1 VTSSP
6 SDNNP
11 GADGENPHNSWSA
24 PGEEPSHQGQ
34 NPPPPGTHGPGGP
47 AGPGGLAGP
56 GGPVGPGGSAGP
68 GMPGPGAPYNPQGP
82 YNPHA
87 PYNPYGPYHPPAA
100 EPLSFGAK
108 LGIGIAL
115 GVVLA
120 GIVLFCIFWAL
131 AASHWNLGLMIGLA
145 VPAVAVVGMFFTV
158 TRAYATGVLIA
169 MAAAWLT
176 VIGPCLIL
184 FRG

>member
-1 VTSSP
+1 M
-6 SDNNP
+6 
-11 GADGENPHNSWSA
+11 
-24 PGEEPSHQGQ
+24 
-34 NPPPPGTHGPGGP
+34 HGPGGP
-47 AGPGGLAGP
+47 TGPGMSGP
-56 GGPVGPGGSAGP
+56 GGPVGPG
-68 GMPGPGAPYNPQGP
+68 MPGPGAP

-87 PYNPYGPYHPPAA
+87 PYNPYGPYQPPAA